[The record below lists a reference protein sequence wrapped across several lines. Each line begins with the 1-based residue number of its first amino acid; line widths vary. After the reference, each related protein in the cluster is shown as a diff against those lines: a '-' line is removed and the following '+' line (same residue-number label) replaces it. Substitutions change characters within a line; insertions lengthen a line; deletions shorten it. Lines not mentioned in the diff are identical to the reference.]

1 MLIPLLLTMY
11 FVMPVF
17 LKKMLSIFYSITIEE
32 AVLRMEMKW
41 IQQNYRF
48 LDYNLLLSKN
58 DFKK

>member
-1 MLIPLLLTMY
+1 
-11 FVMPVF
+11 MPVF